1 MYSIQQILKIPFIIK
16 MVELY
21 IQISVLY
28 STLSIL
34 FYLFSEMRNNSKNTS
49 WVRAGQEGDRQRAQ
63 GKC

>member
-1 MYSIQQILKIPFIIK
+1 